1 MQLCR
6 FTRKPT
12 NLEVR
17 YLIQVTD
24 SLIFTN
30 LEIDIFRKVQDTSR
44 MFLMSYQSKNVF
56 VFSSFYWNMICF
68 TAMF

>member
-6 FTRKPT
+6 FTTKPT

-44 MFLMSYQSKNVF
+44 MFLKSYQSKNVF
-56 VFSSFYWNMICF
+56 VFSSFYCNMICF
-68 TAMF
+68 TAML